1 MLKTITSFVDSLGSL
16 TYKGLWNAAT
26 NTPTLASGVGTT
38 GDYYVVSVPGT
49 TTLDGISSWAA
60 GDWAI
65 FNGSVWEKYNNP
77 ADTLGEVLANGNTT
91 AGTDISVTTGDDI
104 TFADNSKAIFGAGSD
119 LQIYHD
125 GSDSY
130 IDDQGTGPIRIRSG
144 VGGALRFQDLDGDDL
159 INATSNGAV
168 TLYYD
173 NSAKLAT
180 TATGIDVTGSVT
192 ADGLTAGNTSAAYSA
207 VYIISSATGESEL
220 RMGDTD
226 SDAGSIAYTNSDDT
240 MTFRAAAGARMTLDS
255 TGIDVTGSV
264 TADGLTASA
273 STADYIAS
281 ITNSNGTDAG
291 GGLFVSTRWNTNANS
306 VAKFVSNSGSNVV
319 ANFAGNGDISFYED
333 TGTTPKFFWDASAE
347 LLGIGN
353 SAPTTTLDVTGSIT
367 SQSSAGYATA
377 TLKADTSNSG
387 SGGTPELRF
396 ELGGTQKARFR
407 VDTSDNVEI
416 ATGTGAGSTRFGI
429 ASNGDISFYNAAATS
444 QSFFWD
450 ASAESLGIGTSSP
463 STELHVLKSDSD
475 ADVTIE
481 GTGTGV
487 DARLNL
493 YANSTGVSQ
502 IRFGD
507 EADTNIGLLT
517 YDHSD
522 DSMQF
527 RVNDSERMRIDA
539 SGNLLVGKT
548 SVSFGTAGIEL
559 KNSNVIS
566 ITRSANPCLNA
577 NRIGSS
583 AGSLIIMH
591 YDGVDVGSIDVT
603 ASATSYTT
611 SSDQRLKEN
620 IADADDA
627 GSKIDAIQ
635 VRKFDWKVDGSH
647 QDYGMVAQEL
657 LEVAP
662 EAVSQ
667 GETEDDMMG
676 VDYSKLVPMMLKE
689 IQSLRARVATLEG
702 NPPQE
707 TTTTERVIV

>member
-104 TFADNSKAIFGAGSD
+104 TFADNSKAIFGDGSD
-119 LQIYHD
+119 LQIYHN
-125 GSDSY
+125 GSNSF
-130 IDDQGTGPIRIRSG
+130 IDDAGTGNLQIRGTQIKLQKYTG
-144 VGGALRFQDLDGDDL
+144 ENMFVGISDGA
-159 INATSNGAV
+159 ASM
-168 TLYYD
+168 YYD
-173 NSAKLAT
+173 NSQKIAT

-192 ADGLTAGNTSAAYSA
+192 ADGLTVDASTSSM
-207 VYIISSATGESEL
+207 I
-220 RMGDTD
+220 
-226 SDAGSIAYTNSDDT
+226 
-240 MTFRAAAGARMTLDS
+240 TLNHS
-255 TGIDVTGSV
+255 
-264 TADGLTASA
+264 TASNLTTIGQD
-273 STADYIAS
+273 S
-281 ITNSNGTDAG
+281 
-291 GGLFVSTRWNTNANS
+291 
-306 VAKFVSNSGSNVV
+306 SGDFRVRSDNVNKLKSY
-319 ANFAGNGDISFYED
+319 ANGDFELYED

-347 LLGIGN
+347 
-353 SAPTTTLDVTGSIT
+353 
-367 SQSSAGYATA
+367 
-377 TLKADTSNSG
+377 
-387 SGGTPELRF
+387 
-396 ELGGTQKARFR
+396 
-407 VDTSDNVEI
+407 
-416 ATGTGAGSTRFGI
+416 
-429 ASNGDISFYNAAATS
+429 
-444 QSFFWD
+444 
-450 ASAESLGIGTSSP
+450 SLGIGTTTPSEIFEVSTATANTAYLKVGTIANSS
-463 STELHVLKSDSD
+463 SHTVDSD
-475 ADVTIE
+475 IAGVEFYSGDTSGAGAGVKGSIRYKYGSASGATTNMTFHTADVSGSNDVERLRIDASGNLLVGKTAPTISTTGVELRPNGQVFATQSGNYSLLLNRTTSDGDIVQFRKDNTAVGSIGVASSRVYIGTDDTGLRFTNDEITPFNPSVSADRNGTVDLGGSSTRFKDLYLSGGVNLANDSHIQFSSSACRIE
-481 GTGTGV
+481 GTSSGADYIKFITNSSEGF
-487 DARLNL
+487 RL
-493 YANSTGVSQ
+493 
-502 IRFGD
+502 
-507 EADTNIGLLT
+507 
-517 YDHSD
+517 
-522 DSMQF
+522 DS
-527 RVNDSERMRIDA
+527 

>member
-125 GSDSY
+125 GSGSY

-180 TATGIDVTGSVT
+180 TSTGIDVTGSVT

-226 SDAGSIAYTNSDDT
+226 TDAGSIAYTNSDDT

-264 TADGLTASA
+264 TADGLTVDGTSSSLVASIENDSTAAGSGGLKVNIA
-273 STADYIAS
+273 STAS
-281 ITNSNGTDAG
+281 
-291 GGLFVSTRWNTNANS
+291 NS
-306 VAKFVSNSGSNVV
+306 VPFYVRSDDKNRFRVL
-319 ANFAGNGDISFYED
+319 GNGDISFYSSD
-333 TGTTPKFFWDASAE
+333 G
-347 LLGIGN
+347 L
-353 SAPTTTLDVTGSIT
+353 
-367 SQSSAGYATA
+367 SQA
-377 TLKADTSNSG
+377 L
-387 SGGTPELRF
+387 
-396 ELGGTQKARFR
+396 
-407 VDTSDNVEI
+407 
-416 ATGTGAGSTRFGI
+416 
-429 ASNGDISFYNAAATS
+429 
-444 QSFFWD
+444 FWD

-463 STELHVLKSDSD
+463 SAPLHIVASTVAEMRYGAIGPS
-475 ADVTIE
+475 
-481 GTGTGV
+481 
-487 DARLNL
+487 N
-493 YANSTGVSQ
+493 NSALRIS
-502 IRFGD
+502 R
-507 EADTNIGLLT
+507 
-517 YDHSD
+517 
-522 DSMQF
+522 
-527 RVNDSERMRIDA
+527 NDSTTASGNPLGYLEFGGNDATGAVDTSFAYVGAEASGTHAAGDNPTDLVFGTTADGSATVTERMRIDS
-539 SGNLLVGKT
+539 SGNLLVGT
-548 SVSFGTAGIEL
+548 T
-559 KNSNVIS
+559 N
-566 ITRSANPCLNA
+566 ANPTSPSVNDAGVELSDTGGVRSTVAENPA
-577 NRIGSS
+577 ATFNRKTDDGAIALFRKDGST
-583 AGSLIIMH
+583 
-591 YDGVDVGSIDVT
+591 VGSIGSYSGSYLQIGTGNSGIAFNVANSIRPVDM
-603 ASATSYTT
+603 AGAQRDGGIDLGHSSARFKDLYLSGGVVFGTT
-611 SSDQRLKEN
+611 GGSVSSKTLDDYEEGTWTPV
-620 IADADDA
+620 IADAA
-627 GSKIDAIQ
+627 TGGNVGSATTAEGFYTKVGQVVNVYMFVSNIVTTGMTAAAAIY
-635 VRKFDWKVDGSH
+635 V
-647 QDYGMVAQEL
+647 
-657 LEVAP
+657 
-662 EAVSQ
+662 
-667 GETEDDMMG
+667 
-676 VDYSKLVPMMLKE
+676 
-689 IQSLRARVATLEG
+689 
-702 NPPQE
+702 
-707 TTTTERVIV
+707 

>member
-1 MLKTITSFVDSLGSL
+1 M
-16 TYKGLWNAAT
+16 
-26 NTPTLASGVGTT
+26 
-38 GDYYVVSVPGT
+38 
-49 TTLDGISSWAA
+49 
-60 GDWAI
+60 
-65 FNGSVWEKYNNP
+65 
-77 ADTLGEVLANGNTT
+77 
-91 AGTDISVTTGDDI
+91 
-104 TFADNSKAIFGAGSD
+104 
-119 LQIYHD
+119 
-125 GSDSY
+125 
-130 IDDQGTGPIRIRSG
+130 
-144 VGGALRFQDLDGDDL
+144 
-159 INATSNGAV
+159 
-168 TLYYD
+168 
-173 NSAKLAT
+173 
-180 TATGIDVTGSVT
+180 
-192 ADGLTAGNTSAAYSA
+192 
-207 VYIISSATGESEL
+207 
-220 RMGDTD
+220 
-226 SDAGSIAYTNSDDT
+226 
-240 MTFRAAAGARMTLDS
+240 
-255 TGIDVTGSV
+255 
-264 TADGLTASA
+264 
-273 STADYIAS
+273 
-281 ITNSNGTDAG
+281 
-291 GGLFVSTRWNTNANS
+291 FVSTRWNTNANS

-333 TGTTPKFFWDASAE
+333 TGTTPKLFWDASAE
-347 LLGIGN
+347 KLGIGN

-416 ATGTGAGSTRFGI
+416 ATGTGAGSTRFNI

>member
-125 GSDSY
+125 GSGSY

-180 TATGIDVTGSVT
+180 TSTGIDVTGSVT

-255 TGIDVTGSV
+255 TGIDVTGDVVNSG
-264 TADGLTASA
+264 GLYSTVNNSLKIIGGGDASNAGSNLTLYGGTNASA
-273 STADYIAS
+273 GTFRFRNGTSVLTS
-281 ITNSNGTDAG
+281 ITP
-291 GGLFVSTRWNTNANS
+291 
-306 VAKFVSNSGSNVV
+306 
-319 ANFAGNGDISFYED
+319 
-333 TGTTPKFFWDASAE
+333 TG
-347 LLGIGN
+347 I
-353 SAPTTTLDVTGSIT
+353 DVTGSVTANPTGGVVTLGSNGFIT
-367 SQSSAGYATA
+367 SKQSLDLATA
-377 TLKADTSNSG
+377 GGRFIGESNRGVLGWLRIEQTTTGADGGYMMLATSASG
-387 SGGTPELRF
+387 STSPTE
-396 ELGGTQKARFR
+396 R
-407 VDTSDNVEI
+407 VRIDSTGNV
-416 ATGTGAGSTRFGI
+416 
-429 ASNGDISFYNAAATS
+429 
-444 QSFFWD
+444 
-450 ASAESLGIGTSSP
+450 GIGTSSP

>member
-119 LQIYHD
+119 LQIYHN
-125 GSDSY
+125 GSNSF
-130 IDDQGTGPIRIRSG
+130 IDDAGTGNLQIRGTQIKLQKYTG
-144 VGGALRFQDLDGDDL
+144 ENMFVGISDGA
-159 INATSNGAV
+159 ASM
-168 TLYYD
+168 YYD
-173 NSAKLAT
+173 NSQKIAT

-192 ADGLTAGNTSAAYSA
+192 ADGLTVDASTSSM
-207 VYIISSATGESEL
+207 I
-220 RMGDTD
+220 
-226 SDAGSIAYTNSDDT
+226 
-240 MTFRAAAGARMTLDS
+240 TLNHS
-255 TGIDVTGSV
+255 
-264 TADGLTASA
+264 TASNLTTIGQD
-273 STADYIAS
+273 S
-281 ITNSNGTDAG
+281 
-291 GGLFVSTRWNTNANS
+291 
-306 VAKFVSNSGSNVV
+306 SGDFRVRSDNVNKLKSY
-319 ANFAGNGDISFYED
+319 ANGDFELYED

-347 LLGIGN
+347 
-353 SAPTTTLDVTGSIT
+353 
-367 SQSSAGYATA
+367 
-377 TLKADTSNSG
+377 
-387 SGGTPELRF
+387 
-396 ELGGTQKARFR
+396 
-407 VDTSDNVEI
+407 
-416 ATGTGAGSTRFGI
+416 
-429 ASNGDISFYNAAATS
+429 
-444 QSFFWD
+444 
-450 ASAESLGIGTSSP
+450 SLGIGTSSP
-463 STELHVLKSDSD
+463 AQMLHLSGTVPDIQYTDTTGNEYRLGNNNG
-475 ADVTIE
+475 AFRLYDVT
-481 GTGTGV
+481 
-487 DARLNL
+487 A
-493 YANSTGVSQ
+493 A
-502 IRFGD
+502 
-507 EADTNIGLLT
+507 A
-517 YDHSD
+517 
-522 DSMQF
+522 
-527 RVNDSERMRIDA
+527 ERMRIDSSGNLLVGTTDKNLSNNSGIA
-539 SGNLLVGKT
+539 NSGINLLATGQILAAYGGNTANFNRLGSDGSIVNFDKDGTTVGSIASTFGTDIHVGTGDTRLRFVDDNDYIRPANSDGSSRDGLTDLGASTGRFKDLYLSGGVNLANDSHIQFASSACRIEGTSSGADYIKFITNSSEGFRLDSSGNLLVGKT
-548 SVSFGTAGIEL
+548 SVSFGTEGIEL

-627 GSKIDAIQ
+627 GSKVDAIQ
-635 VRKFDWKVDGSH
+635 VRKFDWKADGSH

>member
-104 TFADNSKAIFGAGSD
+104 TFADNSKAIFGDGSD

-125 GSDSY
+125 GSGSY

-180 TATGIDVTGSVT
+180 TATGIDVTGS
-192 ADGLTAGNTSAAYSA
+192 
-207 VYIISSATGESEL
+207 II
-220 RMGDTD
+220 
-226 SDAGSIAYTNSDDT
+226 
-240 MTFRAAAGARMTLDS
+240 
-255 TGIDVTGSV
+255 
-264 TADGLTASA
+264 
-273 STADYIAS
+273 
-281 ITNSNGTDAG
+281 
-291 GGLFVSTRWNTNANS
+291 
-306 VAKFVSNSGSNVV
+306 
-319 ANFAGNGDISFYED
+319 
-333 TGTTPKFFWDASAE
+333 
-347 LLGIGN
+347 
-353 SAPTTTLDVTGSIT
+353 

-416 ATGTGAGSTRFGI
+416 ATGTGTGSTRFGI
-429 ASNGDISFYNAAATS
+429 ANNGDISFYEDTGTTPK
-444 QSFFWD
+444 FFWD
-450 ASAESLGIGTSSP
+450 ASAESLGIGTSLPASGLELEGVGN
-463 STELHVLKSDSD
+463 STNITLDNTTASTGRSYSIRSGNTGNLDFYDNDATNARMVIDASGALVLNNAGGDAQMYFGGTSGTARMYLARSGSDSLLWN
-475 ADVTIE
+475 VSN
-481 GTGTGV
+481 GV
-487 DARLNL
+487 M
-493 YANSTGVSQ
+493 
-502 IRFGD
+502 RFG
-507 EADTNIGLLT
+507 TNNT
-517 YDHSD
+517 
-522 DSMQF
+522 
-527 RVNDSERMRIDA
+527 ERMRIDA
-539 SGNLLVGKT
+539 SGNVGIGVVPKVWHSSYDVLQIGSGGSLAASTTNPSRVFLQANVYTNASNVASYIATDEASQYWQNAGKHIFEVAPSGTADAAISWTTAMTVDNSGNVGIGTDSPATALDVSSSASTVASFRVPSGGGANNKRLEIGTGGDRVVFKAYTDSTNAAAALAFQNGATEAMRIDSSGNLLVGKT

-662 EAVSQ
+662 EAVSAT
-667 GETEDDMMG
+667 GETRRRHDG
-676 VDYSKLVPMMLKE
+676 
-689 IQSLRARVATLEG
+689 R
-702 NPPQE
+702 
-707 TTTTERVIV
+707 